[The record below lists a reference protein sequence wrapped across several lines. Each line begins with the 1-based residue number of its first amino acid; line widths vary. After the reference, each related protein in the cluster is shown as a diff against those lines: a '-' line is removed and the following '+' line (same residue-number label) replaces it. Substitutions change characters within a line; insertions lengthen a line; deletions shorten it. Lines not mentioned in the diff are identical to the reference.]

1 MRSRY
6 ILLTVETSTADN
18 KHRPSIL
25 SLYTAMIMM
34 TPTRLQPWQEME
46 MARRQ
51 FNQIFNELMP
61 SREASW
67 TPAIEFSSSEDNFTV
82 RVQLPGIHA
91 EDVEVQVTQD
101 TIAISG
107 ERKFEQT
114 DAKGFR
120 SEFRYGK
127 FRRAITLPAAVQND
141 QVKAEFNHGILTLTL
156 PRLQAVKPAVVKLN
170 LAGTTESV
178 VAPQAEA
185 TAPEAPQIET
195 TPNIASE
202 TADVWNR

>member
-1 MRSRY
+1 
-6 ILLTVETSTADN
+6 
-18 KHRPSIL
+18 
-25 SLYTAMIMM
+25 MM

-67 TPAIEFSSSEDNFTV
+67 TPAIEFNSSEDAFTV

-91 EDVEVQVTQD
+91 EDVEVQVAQD

-114 DAKGFR
+114 EAKGFR

-127 FRRAITLPAAVQND
+127 FRRVMSLPAAVQND
-141 QVKAEFNHGILTLTL
+141 QVKAEFNNGILTLTL

-170 LAGTTESV
+170 LAGTSESAI
-178 VAPQAEA
+178 APQAEV
-185 TAPEAPQIET
+185 TAPEAPQTEI
-195 TPNIASE
+195 TPDTAPE
-202 TADVWNR
+202 TADVWNS